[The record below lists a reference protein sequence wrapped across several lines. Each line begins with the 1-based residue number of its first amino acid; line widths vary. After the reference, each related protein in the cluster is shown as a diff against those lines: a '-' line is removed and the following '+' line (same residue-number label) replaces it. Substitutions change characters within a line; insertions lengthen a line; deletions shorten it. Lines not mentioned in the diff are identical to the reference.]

1 MNDLSHRLA
10 CVALLVAAP
19 AAAQVPT
26 AFVARLGND
35 TLAVER
41 YVATSREITGTSV
54 VRSPQTMVQRY
65 TITFGAGGVL
75 ERFHV
80 TYSRVAG
87 PAAAEADYRY
97 FDDSV
102 VVEQRRDTTVRRYTV
117 TVSGRPVPLFINLF
131 AGWELAIRAALQQ
144 GDHPTF
150 QVLRGR
156 GTLDYHIEH
165 QASGGLDLINPA
177 HVFGPLH
184 ARVDAEGRLQQFD
197 LRETTDKYL
206 VDRVADLDVDALAAA
221 FAARDAGGHGLGM
234 LSPRD
239 TARAEVAGAHVMVDY
254 GRPSMRGRTIFGG
267 DPVPW
272 NQVWRLGANA
282 ATQLITDRDLTIGDA
297 AVPAGTYSLFAVPA
311 RDGWTLIINKQH
323 GQWGTVYDQAQDLA
337 RVPMTV
343 QSLTDPVEQMKI
355 TLQSEGSGGAIV
367 VAWERTEARVQF
379 RVH

>member
-1 MNDLSHRLA
+1 MNSISHKLA
-10 CVALLVAAP
+10 CVTLVLATPVAA
-19 AAAQVPT
+19 QTST
-26 AFVARLGND
+26 AFVTRIGND

-41 YVATSREITGTSV
+41 YTVTAREISGTSV
-54 VRSPQTMVQRY
+54 VRSPQTTVQRY
-65 TITFGAGGVL
+65 TITLGADGAL

-87 PAAAEADYRY
+87 PVAAAADYRY

-144 GDHPTF
+144 GDRPTF

-156 GTLDYHIEH
+156 STLDYQVER
-165 QASGGLDLINPA
+165 QANGALDLINPT

-184 ARVDAEGRLQQFD
+184 ARVDAEGRLHQFD

-206 VDRVADLDVDALAAA
+206 VDRVADLDVDALGAA

-239 TARAEVAGAHVMVDY
+239 TARAEIAGAHVLVDY
-254 GRPSMRGRTIFGG
+254 GRPSVRGRTIFGG

-272 NQVWRLGANA
+272 NRVWRLGANA
-282 ATQLITDRDLTIGDA
+282 ATQLITDHDLTIGDA
-297 AVPAGTYSLFAVPA
+297 AVPAGTYSLFAIPA

-343 QSLTDPVEQMKI
+343 RSLRNPVEQMTI
-355 TLQSEGSGGAIV
+355 VLRPEGSGGAIV
-367 VAWERTEARVQF
+367 MVWERTEARVRF
-379 RVH
+379 RVN